1 MITFDEGNL
10 RFNYRVV
17 GIAINNG
24 RVLLHK
30 AEDEDFWTLPGGRG
44 ELLEPARETRKREMQ
59 EELDVEIRVSRLVW
73 VVENFFTYEAKSCH
87 ELAFYFLMELPE
99 SSYVRE
105 LTEFPGEDNG
115 VKLTFKWHQLDDLIN
130 ITLYPSFLRTGLTRI
145 PDNTE
150 HIVHTDGEL

>member
-17 GIAINNG
+17 GTAINGN

-44 ELLEPARETRKREMQ
+44 ELLEPARETLKREMQ
-59 EELDVEIRVSRLVW
+59 EELNASIQVGRLVW
-73 VVENFFTYEAKSCH
+73 VVENFFIYDGKSYH
-87 ELAFYFLMELPE
+87 ELAFYFLMLFPE
-99 SSYVRE
+99 NSHVRE
-105 LTEFPGEDNG
+105 STEFPGKDNN
-115 VKLTFKWHQLDDLIN
+115 VKLTFKWYQLDDL
-130 ITLYPSFLRTGLTRI
+130 TDMALYPSFLRDALKRI
-145 PDNTE
+145 PDATE